1 MGVRLNLK
9 QLAEYRA
16 AATVCELCGGPFTE
30 KNPRVVDHDHT
41 TGEIRG
47 VLHRGCNAMLGVIE
61 NGRARYQLRDLP
73 RLLRMLKAIP
83 EYISRRRDDAP
94 LYPSYRTEDQKRD
107 LRNKR
112 ARAARAAIKLHG
124 ADRS

>member
-1 MGVRLNLK
+1 MGVRFNLK
-9 QLAEYRA
+9 QLAEYRRS
-16 AATVCELCGGPFTE
+16 VPHCELCGEVFTE
-30 KNPRVVDHDHT
+30 KNPAVVDHDHT

-73 RLLRMLKAIP
+73 RLLRLLRAIP
-83 EYISRRRDDAP
+83 EYISRRRVDAP
-94 LYPSYRTEDQKRD
+94 LYPTHRTEDEKRE

-112 ARAARAAIKLHG
+112 ARAARAAIRQERG
-124 ADRS
+124 